1 MDYGKIYQ
9 NNKEVNLVANS
20 VVSENI
26 HIPIENLFKYSTDEI
41 PIGIWHNGKVIY
53 RKVVLISSYPGGSV
67 ERQYNVSS
75 SMDECINIY
84 GIGKHTENSYHIPLN
99 FHNKD
104 IPENYSSICYI
115 RQSTGQV
122 SLKTT
127 WPFNGYVVVEYTKK

>member
-41 PIGIWHNGKVIY
+41 PIGTWYNGKVIY
-53 RKVVLISSYPGGSV
+53 RKVIPISSYPGGSV
-67 ERQYNVSS
+67 EKQYNVSS
-75 SMDECINIY
+75 SMDECVNIY
-84 GIGKHTENSYHIPLN
+84 GIGKHTGNSYHIPLN

-104 IPENYSSICYI
+104 ISETYSSICYV
-115 RQSTGQV
+115 RQNTGQI

-127 WPFNGYVVVEYTKK
+127 WPFNGYVVVEYTKN

>member
-9 NNKEVNLVANS
+9 NNKEVNLIANS

-41 PIGIWHNGKVIY
+41 PIGIWHNGKTIY
-53 RKVVLISSYPGGSV
+53 RKVILISSYPGGSV
-67 ERQYNVSS
+67 EKQYNVSS

-84 GIGKHTENSYHIPLN
+84 GIGKHTGTSYHIPLT

-104 IPENYSSICYI
+104 IPETYSSICYI
-115 RQSTGQV
+115 RQSTGQI

>member
-9 NNKEVNLVANS
+9 NNKEVNLIASS

-41 PIGIWHNGKVIY
+41 PIGIWHNGKIIY
-53 RKVVLISSYPGGSV
+53 RKVILISSYPGGSV
-67 ERQYNVSS
+67 EKQYNVSS

-84 GIGKHTENSYHIPLN
+84 GIGKHTGNSYNIPLN
-99 FHNKD
+99 FYNKELPD
-104 IPENYSSICYI
+104 TYSSLCYVRI
-115 RQSTGQV
+115 STGQV

-127 WPFNGYVVVEYTKK
+127 WPFNGYVVVEYTKN